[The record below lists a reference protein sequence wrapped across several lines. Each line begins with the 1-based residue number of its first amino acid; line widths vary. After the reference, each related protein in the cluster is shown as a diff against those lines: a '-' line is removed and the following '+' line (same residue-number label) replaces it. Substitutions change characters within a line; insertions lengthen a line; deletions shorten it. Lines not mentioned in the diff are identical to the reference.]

1 MQNSNRNISL
11 LFTSQAI
18 ALTST
23 ITMVTYSALVGK
35 MLTDS
40 TAMATIPAAAGMV
53 AAALTAYPA
62 SMFMKKYGRKRG
74 FQLGAIFALLSGM
87 LTFYGIYI
95 ADFIVFCFGVMIHGT
110 FQSFAAFY
118 RFTAMEVSPPH
129 RHKQSVSYVLAG
141 GMVAAFV
148 APSAA
153 QFLEANFYLPI
164 PYAGTYILVIL
175 LSFLTQFVLLFLKFP
190 GQGSEADDP
199 REDQGVKPTLGQ
211 VLKRPAFLCASLNAA
226 GAYLIM
232 SYVMTSSPIQIVEYC
247 GFAISDAAS
256 VIQWHVVAM
265 FMPAFFTGSLIARFG
280 SVNMILTG
288 MLCLG
293 GSATFAIQGI
303 ELANFYGSLVLL
315 GLGWNF
321 LFTAGTTLLEKAYS
335 PSEKAHVQGI
345 NDFVVYSLTAAS
357 TLTSGYMLETIG
369 WMNMNKLVYGV
380 LAILLMVTIWYILS
394 ERKTLKTTTR

>member
-1 MQNSNRNISL
+1 MKNSSRNITL
-11 LFTSQAI
+11 LIISQAI

-40 TAMATIPAAAGMV
+40 TSMATIPAAMGLV

-62 SMFMKKYGRKRG
+62 SMFMKTYGRKKG
-74 FQLGAIFALLSGM
+74 FQVGALFALLSGM
-87 LTFYGIYI
+87 LTYYGIYSEN
-95 ADFIVFCFGVMIHGT
+95 FILFSFGVMIHGI

-118 RFTAMEVSPPH
+118 RFTAMEVTPPH

-141 GMVAAFV
+141 GLISAFV

-153 QFLEANFYLPI
+153 QFFEATFYLPI
-164 PYAGTYILVIL
+164 PYAGTYILVII

-190 GQGSEADDP
+190 DHKAAQEDP
-199 REDQGVKPTLGQ
+199 KGEVSVKPSLGQ
-211 VLKRPAFLCASLNAA
+211 ILKRPVFLCASLNAA
-226 GAYLIM
+226 GAYLMM

-247 GFAISDAAS
+247 GFQIGEAAS
-256 VIQWHVVAM
+256 VIQWHVVSM
-265 FMPAFFTGSLIARFG
+265 FLPAFFCGSLIVRFG
-280 SVNMILTG
+280 SIKVLFAG
-288 MLCLG
+288 MLCFLM
-293 GSATFAIQGI
+293 SAIFAIQGV
-303 ELANFYGSLVLL
+303 ELINFYGSLMLL

-321 LFTAGTTLLEKAYS
+321 MFVAGTTLLERAYS

-345 NDFVVYSLTAAS
+345 NDFVVYGLTAIS

-369 WMNMNKLVYGV
+369 WVNMNKVIFVV
-380 LAILLMVTIWYILS
+380 LGLLLIVTFWYVLS
-394 ERKTLKTTTR
+394 DRKTFGLKTS

>member
-1 MQNSNRNISL
+1 MKNSNRNISL
-11 LFTSQAI
+11 LFISQAI

-23 ITMVTYSALVGK
+23 ITLVTYSALVGK

-40 TAMATIPAAAGMV
+40 TAMATIPAAAGMI

-62 SMFMKKYGRKRG
+62 SMFMKKYGRQRG

-95 ADFIVFCFGVMIHGT
+95 ANFLLFSFGVMIHGI

-175 LSFLTQFVLLFLKFP
+175 LSFLTQFVLIFLKFP
-190 GQGSEADDP
+190 DQESDTDDP
-199 REDQGVKPTLGQ
+199 QAEQTAKPSLGQ
-211 VLKRPAFLCASLNAA
+211 ILKRPAFLCLKQ
-226 GAYLIM
+226 
-232 SYVMTSSPIQIVEYC
+232 SP
-247 GFAISDAAS
+247 
-256 VIQWHVVAM
+256 
-265 FMPAFFTGSLIARFG
+265 
-280 SVNMILTG
+280 
-288 MLCLG
+288 
-293 GSATFAIQGI
+293 
-303 ELANFYGSLVLL
+303 
-315 GLGWNF
+315 
-321 LFTAGTTLLEKAYS
+321 
-335 PSEKAHVQGI
+335 
-345 NDFVVYSLTAAS
+345 
-357 TLTSGYMLETIG
+357 
-369 WMNMNKLVYGV
+369 
-380 LAILLMVTIWYILS
+380 
-394 ERKTLKTTTR
+394 